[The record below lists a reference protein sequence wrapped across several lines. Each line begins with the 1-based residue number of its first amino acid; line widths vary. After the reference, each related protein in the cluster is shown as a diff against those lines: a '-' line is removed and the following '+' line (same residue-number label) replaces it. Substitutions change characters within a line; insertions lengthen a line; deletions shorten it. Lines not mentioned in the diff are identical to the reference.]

1 MVAFIDAERET
12 YGVEPM
18 GAVLPIAPATY
29 FRHKAWQ
36 AYPDQRCPRAQRDA
50 WLTTQI
56 QRVWGRELWC
66 LWPAQSLAA
75 TDPRGNHRSPLHGR
89 AIDAAHGAARRRSR
103 PDVQNDDPR

>member
-36 AYPDQRCPRAQRDA
+36 AHPVVSVNSADQICGPKRAVR
-50 WLTTQI
+50 
-56 QRVWGRELWC
+56 
-66 LWPAQSLAA
+66 
-75 TDPRGNHRSPLHGR
+75 
-89 AIDAAHGAARRRSR
+89 
-103 PDVQNDDPR
+103 